1 MARSAYRLVAGT
13 AGAVV
18 PLLISNNAW
27 AHSSD
32 RGHVLLLPTGYY
44 AAGGAIA
51 VALSFAVL
59 VFIPARLA
67 ALGSRG
73 IIIALTPRRGRVIA
87 SLLSFALLVVL
98 VVAGIIGSR
107 DPLSNPLPLAIWTL
121 LWVGFTLTQGVLGD
135 LWRGTQPWY
144 GLYRLLRRDGNS
156 GPLKISRGIGCWPAI
171 IFLFAFVWFE
181 LVYPAPEDPF
191 VLAVVAASYWA
202 ATFIFMILLG
212 YEAWAKSGEFL
223 SIFFSMIARL
233 SPFDGSGRELK
244 LRRPGTKLA
253 TANPLSL
260 SGTFFILLALASVSF
275 DGLSKTF
282 FWLGLNG
289 INPLEFP
296 GRSEIISTQTFGLIL
311 VFALLSAA
319 YLAAIFVGERLSRTP
334 RPIIEAA
341 GQLVWSLI
349 PIALAYH
356 FSHYLVVFLVNLQY
370 ALVAASDPFALG
382 WDLFG
387 TAHLPIRA
395 GIVAGAESAWII
407 WNAQAAAII
416 LGHVLAV
423 LIAHLHSAR
432 LHGDGWCAAIAQ
444 VPLAMLMV
452 GYTVFGLWLLSTPTA
467 G

>member
-1 MARSAYRLVAGT
+1 MAKGSHWWAAAACAASLCLA
-13 AGAVV
+13 
-18 PLLISNNAW
+18 PDAW

-44 AAGGAIA
+44 AVGGAIA
-51 VALSFAVL
+51 VALSFIILAFV
-59 VFIPARLA
+59 PAARLA
-67 ALGSRG
+67 ALARDA
-73 IIIALTPRRGRVIA
+73 IAIVPMPRHGRALI
-87 SLLSFALLVVL
+87 SLLSFALLLVL
-98 VVAGIIGSR
+98 VVAGLIGSR
-107 DPLSNPLPLAIWTL
+107 DPLSNPLPLVIWTL
-121 LWVGFTLTQGVLGD
+121 LWVGVTLTQSVAGD
-135 LWRGTQPWY
+135 FWRGLNPWY
-144 GLYRLLRRDGNS
+144 GLYRLLRRDAA
-156 GPLKISRGIGCWPAI
+156 GPMTLPHRIGCWPAI
-171 IFLFAFVWFE
+171 LFLFGFIWFE

-191 VLAVVAASYWA
+191 SLALAVASYWLV
-202 ATFIFMILLG
+202 TFVLMLLFG
-212 YEAWAKSGEFL
+212 YESWTRSGEFL

-233 SPFDGSGRELK
+233 SPFDGRSPM
-244 LRRPGTKLA
+244 LRLGRPGAKLV
-253 TANPLSL
+253 TAEPLPL
-260 SGTFFILLALASVSF
+260 SGTLFILLALASVSF

-296 GRSEIISTQTFGLIL
+296 GRSAIIGIGTAGLLLTFM
-311 VFALLSAA
+311 LLSAI
-319 YLAAIFVGERLSRTP
+319 YFAAIFIGERLSGAP
-334 RPIIEAA
+334 RPLAEAA
-341 GQLVWSLI
+341 GLLVWSLI

-423 LIAHLHSAR
+423 LIAHLLSVR
-432 LHGDGWCAAIAQ
+432 LHGEERHATIAQ
-444 VPLAMLMV
+444 SPLAILMV